1 MLTIYSRTKDAAT
14 GKWNAEKVKEGRGIR
29 TAGVTGTFFVR
40 PWINGVQKRTPL
52 HSTTLSEARAE
63 ANELEG
69 GLEAQA
75 RGMSPQ
81 ELAATQNGNRILIKT
96 AITTYLAQK
105 ASKAKKTV
113 QQYTLALNEFQEA
126 LGKIKYMDEI
136 NEGILRKYKDSLAQ
150 KGFAGK
156 TIDTRVNIVY
166 FMLKK
171 NGVLARLPTDEMPAV
186 ETEAAVPYSQGELDT
201 LFGGMNAEEDIR
213 YKFFLGSACRDREV
227 TFAAWSDL
235 NFDKSTYTIR
245 SKPEVGFYVKN
256 HESRTV
262 PLPDSLIAS
271 LKARRKAV
279 KGRWVFP
286 NAEGAPGN
294 HFLRKLKKI
303 ALRAGLNCGQCK
315 TTITKGEYDSKK
327 AVKVT
332 CATDPV
338 CDHFYLHRFRKTC
351 ATRWSEAGIPIRTVQ
366 HYLGHKSLEVT
377 ARYLGVSD
385 SDKVRGKINA
395 AFAMEKK

>member
-1 MLTIYSRTKDAAT
+1 
-14 GKWNAEKVKEGRGIR
+14 
-29 TAGVTGTFFVR
+29 
-40 PWINGVQKRTPL
+40 
-52 HSTTLSEARAE
+52 
-63 ANELEG
+63 
-69 GLEAQA
+69 
-75 RGMSPQ
+75 MSPQ